1 MDIEQVVD
9 NVYKQTIENPKSDKT
24 LIEALQTIIG
34 FAMVGCEKRKVNC
47 EEVSRIYSY
56 VEKRFATT
64 ECKEVYRPI
73 RTQDGKTK
81 VRGFCGAC
89 HHRLPFNP
97 KYEYCPYCG
106 NRLIKT
112 KGENK

>member
-1 MDIEQVVD
+1 MEDYELTLFDRLNMIRD
-9 NVYKQTIENPKSDKT
+9 TINKY
-24 LIEALQTIIG
+24 G
-34 FAMVGCEKRKVNC
+34 KVNC
-47 EEVSRIYSY
+47 EEVARIYSY
-56 VEKRFATT
+56 VEERFATT

-112 KGENK
+112 KGEKK